1 MGGIPE
7 FLTEKLKKQYGEEGY
22 SRILA
27 GYEAKRP
34 VTCRINPL
42 RTDRETAD
50 QAFRDAGI
58 SYLPVPWYEDARIIQ
73 NAREKQLQEMELYQ
87 SGGIYLQSLSSMLPP
102 LILGPAAGEAVL
114 DMAAAPGGKTTQMAA
129 LTGGRAQ
136 ITACE
141 KNKVRAERLGF
152 NLNRQGAAGVYVMVE
167 DARRLDDLFSFDRI
181 LLDAPCSGSG
191 TLRLLNGECRTEFS
205 KELLV
210 RSVRTQ
216 EQLLKKAMKLL
227 KPGHEMVYSTCS
239 ILKEENE
246 ELLFRVLPGCGGQ
259 VVPVEEEWAEKLPLL
274 PSQIPGTLVVAPD
287 ELFEGFFVARIRKKA
302 G

>member
-87 SGGIYLQSLSSMLPP
+87 SGGIYLQSLSSMLQP
-102 LILGPAAGEAVL
+102 LMLGHSAGEAVV
-114 DMAAAPGGKTTQMAA
+114 DMAAARGG
-129 LTGGRAQ
+129 
-136 ITACE
+136 
-141 KNKVRAERLGF
+141 
-152 NLNRQGAAGVYVMVE
+152 
-167 DARRLDDLFSFDRI
+167 
-181 LLDAPCSGSG
+181 
-191 TLRLLNGECRTEFS
+191 
-205 KELLV
+205 
-210 RSVRTQ
+210 
-216 EQLLKKAMKLL
+216 
-227 KPGHEMVYSTCS
+227 
-239 ILKEENE
+239 
-246 ELLFRVLPGCGGQ
+246 
-259 VVPVEEEWAEKLPLL
+259 
-274 PSQIPGTLVVAPD
+274 
-287 ELFEGFFVARIRKKA
+287 
-302 G
+302 